1 MYLDHNKDAKIKFEE
16 LQGFLYVNGI
26 RVIASNLKQVPDH
39 ERGMLFDF
47 IDKNK
52 DGTVDLGEIREAA
65 IAMGLF
71 ENEVELEKTFNSLDF
86 N

>member
-1 MYLDHNKDAKIKFEE
+1 
-16 LQGFLYVNGI
+16 
-26 RVIASNLKQVPDH
+26 
-39 ERGMLFDF
+39 MLFDF